1 MRCVCCKQDG
11 AAKQCSRCRNTTYCS
26 RTCQAR
32 HWNMGHKKVC
42 TAKPMVWIPPEH
54 DLPPMFPGP
63 PGWIHRAE
71 HYIQTLG
78 KLPFMPKLAKKYEE
92 YRECEARTRYLRH
105 FYKKQRY
112 GVNGLLSFKSHVENF
127 IQLGFDLGAK
137 RPPSVLDNGMW
148 SFEEIATTIGV
159 PPLVPKAVRPALPP
173 LVPRCVVCKCE
184 CTSEC
189 ACGVTYCSRDCQRLD
204 IARHAPHCAK
214 VHAKYEFAIAL
225 TTRYWQSLAPPE
237 RPSLD

>member
-11 AAKQCSRCRNTTYCS
+11 AAKQCSRCGNATYCS

-32 HWNMGHKKVC
+32 HWNTGHKKVC

-92 YRECEARTRYLRH
+92 YREREARTRYL
-105 FYKKQRY
+105 YT
-112 GVNGLLSFKSHVENF
+112 
-127 IQLGFDLGAK
+127 
-137 RPPSVLDNGMW
+137 W
-148 SFEEIATTIGV
+148 
-159 PPLVPKAVRPALPP
+159 
-173 LVPRCVVCKCE
+173 
-184 CTSEC
+184 TS
-189 ACGVTYCSRDCQRLD
+189 
-204 IARHAPHCAK
+204 
-214 VHAKYEFAIAL
+214 
-225 TTRYWQSLAPPE
+225 
-237 RPSLD
+237 